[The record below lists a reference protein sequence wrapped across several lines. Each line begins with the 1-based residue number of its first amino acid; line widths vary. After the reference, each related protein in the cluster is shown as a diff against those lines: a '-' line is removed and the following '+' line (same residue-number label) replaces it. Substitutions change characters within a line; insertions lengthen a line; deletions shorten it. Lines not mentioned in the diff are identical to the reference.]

1 MVVPKVQ
8 VPALLNTEEQQMWA
22 RLTDVV
28 GQSDQQHWQA
38 CLPYTE
44 AIKKVMLASPW
55 CLQNWLVEPQLLDP
69 QWFAQAYDKAGM
81 HQELAEAMAEINHE
95 EQLAKALRVFRRRH
109 QLRLIWRNT
118 LRLCTSAELTQEVTN
133 MADICIELALQWLYD
148 QAVANWGQ
156 PQDAQGKPQH
166 MVVLG
171 MGKQGGREL
180 NLSSD
185 IDLIFAFPQPGET
198 HGGKK
203 SLANQQ
209 FFIRLGQ
216 RLIQAL
222 DQTTVDGF
230 VFRVD
235 MRLRP
240 YGESGALALHFAAME
255 RYYEEQGREWERYA
269 LIKARVVAGDK
280 QAGAELLKTL
290 RPFVY
295 RRYLDYSAIESLRSL
310 KQMIA
315 VEVRRRGLDNNIKL
329 GSGGIREVEF
339 IAQALQ
345 LIRGGRDQRL
355 QTPSLMAVID
365 FLPELAGWQNDE
377 AQTLHEAY
385 WFLRDVEHALQG
397 VHDKQTQELPTDD
410 IGQARLAYAM
420 DFADWNSLEEQIE
433 QHRDFIREQ
442 FALVVATPHEELVD
456 DSEVSAIQ
464 VLCGELELIDSASHD
479 AVPKQAWQQLLSTSG
494 FGDSGT
500 ALQHLLGLYQSHSA
514 RSMQT
519 VGKERLRQ
527 ILPSL
532 LFLCSQQA
540 EPAQTLARV
549 LMLIEAVLRR
559 SVYLVLLQENPSTLR
574 LVVDLC
580 AASPWFAEFLAY
592 QPSLLDELLD
602 ANTLFSVPNQAQLS
616 GELQERLLRVPED
629 NIEQT
634 MEVLRHFKQACL
646 LRVAAQEVTGK
657 LPLMRVSDQLT
668 FTAEAVL
675 QHVLRLAWRALA
687 QRHGEPCDGLEPCAE
702 FIIVGYGKVGGWEL
716 SYGSDLDLVFIYDAP
731 FDGMTNGEK
740 SIPNSVFFTRLGQ
753 RIISYLSTITAAGQ
767 LYEVDMRLR
776 PDGAKGLLVTTISA
790 FEKYQQQQ
798 AWTWEHQALVRAR
811 PIAGSQTLAG
821 RFNQVRR
828 KILAQPRDMATLR
841 QDVVTMRE
849 KMRASLATKP
859 SQQAQQSFNI
869 KQDQG
874 GLVDI
879 EFMVQFA
886 VLAYAAQ
893 AQSLLTYT
901 DNVRILDA
909 LREADLMSV
918 EATNILADCYRQMR
932 SMEHRQALQNQ
943 AGKVV
948 THKLQDERQ
957 QVQAIWQTL
966 MLDSAALP

>member
-1 MVVPKVQ
+1 MVVPQVKV
-8 VPALLNTEEQQMWA
+8 PTLLNSEEQQMWV
-22 RLTDVV
+22 RLTGVL
-28 GQSDQQHWQA
+28 SEYDQQHWQA
-38 CLPYTE
+38 CLPYKD
-44 AIKKVMLASPW
+44 AITKVMLASPW
-55 CLQNWLVEPQLLDP
+55 CLQNWLVEPNLLKP
-69 QWFAQAYDKAGM
+69 AWFVNAYDKAAM
-81 HQELAEAMAEINHE
+81 YKELAVAMAEVSNE
-95 EQLAKALRVFRRRH
+95 EQLAKTLRVFRRRH

-118 LRLCTSAELTQEVTN
+118 LRLCTSAELTQEVTF
-133 MADICIELALQWLYD
+133 MADVCIELALQWLYD

-156 PQDAQGKPQH
+156 PQDEHGKPQH

-171 MGKQGGREL
+171 MGKQGGEEL

-339 IAQALQ
+339 IAQAFQ

-355 QTPSLMAVID
+355 QTPSLMTVID

-377 AQTLHEAY
+377 AQTLQEAY

-397 VHDKQTQELPTDD
+397 IQDKQTQELPQDD

-420 DFADWNSLEEQIE
+420 SFVDWKSLDQQIE
-433 QHRDFIREQ
+433 QHRAFIREQ
-442 FALVVATPHEELVD
+442 FALVVSTQNEEEVD
-456 DSEVSAIQ
+456 DSELSAIQ
-464 VLCGELELIDSASHD
+464 VLCGELELIDSASQD

-494 FGDSGT
+494 FSDSGT
-500 ALQHLLGLYQSHSA
+500 ALQYLLGLYQSHSA

-519 VGKERLRQ
+519 VGKERLGQ

-549 LMLIEAVLRR
+549 LLLIEAVLRR

-602 ANTLFSVPNQAQLS
+602 ANTLFSVPNQAQVS
-616 GELQERLLRVPED
+616 GELRERLLRVPED

-657 LPLMRVSDQLT
+657 LPLMGVSDQLT

-687 QRHGEPCDGLEPCAE
+687 QRHGEPCDGQEPCAE
-702 FIIVGYGKVGGWEL
+702 FIIAGYGKVGGWEL

-776 PDGAKGLLVTTISA
+776 PDGAKGLLVTTLSA

-828 KILAQPRDMATLR
+828 QILAQPRDEDKLR
-841 QDVVTMRE
+841 QDVITMRE
-849 KMRASLATKP
+849 KMRASLATKSS
-859 SQQAQQSFNI
+859 SQGEQFFHI

-874 GLVDI
+874 GMVDI

-886 VLAYAAQ
+886 VLAYAARSE
-893 AQSLLTYT
+893 SLLTYT

-909 LREADLMSV
+909 LCDTSLMPK
-918 EATNILADCYRQMR
+918 EATQRLADCYRQMR
-932 SMEHRQALQNQ
+932 SAEHRQALQNQ
-943 AGKVV
+943 AGKVAI
-948 THKLQDERQ
+948 HKLQEQRH
-957 QVQAIWQTL
+957 QVQSIWQTF
-966 MLDSAALP
+966 MLGESTAG